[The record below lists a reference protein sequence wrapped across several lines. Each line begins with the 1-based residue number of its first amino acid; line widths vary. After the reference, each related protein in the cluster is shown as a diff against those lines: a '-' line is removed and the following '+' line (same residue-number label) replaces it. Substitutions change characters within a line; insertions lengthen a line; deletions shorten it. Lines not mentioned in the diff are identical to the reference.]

1 MLKHRALK
9 SEKGAKFCGNHR
21 TDCIT
26 QQLDQ
31 NEIFLLYFFFFDF
44 GALCVYEAGMKYIY
58 KYMLFIFIKKN
69 RNFYQ

>member
-9 SEKGAKFCGNHR
+9 SEKGANFCGNHR
-21 TDCIT
+21 TDCII
-26 QQLDQ
+26 QQLHQ
-31 NEIFLLYFFFFDF
+31 NKLFLLYIFFFDF